1 MSEKKSVLFLCTGNS
16 CRSQMAEGF
25 LRALGGDKYEAFSA
39 GTHPAPHVHPLAV
52 KTMAE
57 RGIDISGQEPKDLS
71 VFDDRQFDLLITV
84 CDGARQECPAY
95 FGAAQ
100 RAHWSLQDPA
110 LAEGSEE
117 ERMAV
122 FRAIRDE
129 IERRVRALV
138 QSGVA
143 EDDSAVP

>member
-1 MSEKKSVLFLCTGNS
+1 MPGLFR
-16 CRSQMAEGF
+16 RS
-25 LRALGGDKYEAFSA
+25 
-39 GTHPAPHVHPLAV
+39 
-52 KTMAE
+52 
-57 RGIDISGQEPKDLS
+57 
-71 VFDDRQFDLLITV
+71 
-84 CDGARQECPAY
+84 
-95 FGAAQ
+95 Q